1 MPYKQ
6 IFTRAYPF
14 DALSGDLGDIISLLP
29 DGRLSIRLSS
39 GPEVVDIGVQEPIIS
54 TLVLTGD
61 ESNQAAETPDGRYRL
76 EIDTFDFEGDTE
88 FWLVHIDKANGKFKR
103 AKLTSAFR
111 EGTETEPRVAVS
123 PGGTFF
129 LADDSGT
136 LRLYTAAHFVEAG
149 TFQVAHAKTENR
161 IVALAV
167 SADER
172 LIAGLSSWKDIVL
185 YNVPDRKVAFVRQ
198 IRDEVGWYDS
208 TPAHILVAG
217 NAEAIVTV
225 GLSHEANTEKN
236 PRFSIN
242 AFRFIP
248 LNAA

>member
-88 FWLVHIDKANGKFKR
+88 FWLVHIDKV
-103 AKLTSAFR
+103 FR